1 MPQSPN
7 FLTPFL
13 LVIDLVVF
21 AALLSGLWLA
31 LRRAR
36 LPSTTR
42 RRTWLAVTAVL
53 VVWYGLVS
61 YLSMQGAFQAT
72 PDVKFPAIVVAVLLP
87 IIGGLWLIVRSRTMT
102 AVIDATPLSWLVAI
116 QTYRV
121 AGFVFLILL
130 SMHQL
135 PAQFALPA
143 GKGDILVGLLAVPVA
158 WMIHKGSRASNSGR
172 LCLEHPR
179 HSRFRRR
186 PCDRISDVA
195 GALSDDGDRRSK
207 SSGLRLSAGDGA
219 GLSGAAVVHPP
230 LHLHLEAAT
239 AVAHGNAPRSTGL
252 IISLT
257 TGSRGGRNVTPP
269 RSAWQRLSHA
279 PRE

>member
-42 RRTWLAVTAVL
+42 TRTWLAVTAVL

-143 GKGDILVGLLAVPVA
+143 GKGDMLVGLLAVPVA
-158 WMIHKGSRASNSGR
+158 WMIHKGSRAAIPAAYAWNSLGILDFIVALATGFLTSPGR
-172 LCLEHPR
+172 FQMMAIGDPNLLVSVYPLVMVPAFLVPLSSILHGICIWKLQRQSRMATPR
-179 HSRFRRR
+179 
-186 PCDRISDVA
+186 A
-195 GALSDDGDRRSK
+195 AL
-207 SSGLRLSAGDGA
+207 A
-219 GLSGAAVVHPP
+219 
-230 LHLHLEAAT
+230 
-239 AVAHGNAPRSTGL
+239 
-252 IISLT
+252 
-257 TGSRGGRNVTPP
+257 
-269 RSAWQRLSHA
+269 
-279 PRE
+279 